1 MTGPV
6 ERLGAA
12 LERIRPGFD
21 EDEAVTIARRGIA
34 RAESGGPAGHA
45 SRRGL
50 RAGLG
55 ALLARVAGTGPRT
68 RLALAGA
75 AAVAV
80 AALFALPS
88 PDPVS
93 PDPMALRPR
102 PEAPGTDEFSIEAPE
117 DRGMAVFQTKN
128 PHIRVVWFTDP
139 IGSGD

>member
-6 ERLGAA
+6 ERLGDA
-12 LERIRPGFD
+12 LGRIRPGFD
-21 EDEAVTIARRGIA
+21 EDEAVAIARGGIV
-34 RAESGGPAGHA
+34 RAETRRTAGQA
-45 SRRGL
+45 GRRL
-50 RAGLG
+50 RA
-55 ALLARVAGTGPRT
+55 ALLVVLARLAGTGPRT

-88 PDPVS
+88 PDPMS
-93 PDPMALRPR
+93 PDPMALTPR
-102 PEAPGTDEFSIEAPE
+102 PEAAGDDVFSIEAPD